1 MKTSFYI
8 TAICLV
14 SLSIFL
20 MWSKFRV
27 NDHDIAIAVND
38 DNDKYKFS
46 ASFPDSKTHAVE
58 QYVNSSIA
66 PNSLFKSENDYFDV
80 TTTLT
85 DQTEFYLKGKSGEL
99 HIEID
104 KRKNSNASI
113 YRIRRMCDGVKNI
126 LTGNN
131 LTNYKH

>member
-1 MKTSFYI
+1 MKTSFYL

-20 MWSKFRV
+20 MWSKFRI

-46 ASFPDSKTHAVE
+46 ASYPDNKTYAVE
-58 QYVNSSIA
+58 QYVNNSIA
-66 PNSLFKSENDYFDV
+66 QNGLFKSEHDYFDV

-85 DQTEFYLKGKSGEL
+85 DQTEFYIKGSSGKLK
-99 HIEID
+99 IEID
-104 KRKNSNASI
+104 KRRNSIASV
-113 YRIRRMCDGVKNI
+113 YRIRSMCDGIKNI
-126 LTGNN
+126 LTG
-131 LTNYKH
+131 K

>member
-20 MWSKFRV
+20 MWSKFRI

-46 ASFPDSKTHAVE
+46 ASFPDGNTTRVQEYINKSISPNKLAK
-58 QYVNSSIA
+58 SSD
-66 PNSLFKSENDYFDV
+66 DYFDV
-80 TTTLT
+80 TTTLA
-85 DQTEFYLKGKSGEL
+85 DKTEFYAYESPGKLK
-99 HIEID
+99 IEID

-113 YRIRRMCDGVKNI
+113 YRIRKMCDGIKNL
-126 LTGNN
+126 LTG
-131 LTNYKH
+131 K

>member
-1 MKTSFYI
+1 MKTSFYL

-46 ASFPDSKTHAVE
+46 ASFPESKTYAVE

-66 PNSLFKSENDYFDV
+66 PNRLFKSESDYFDV

-85 DQTEFYLKGKSGEL
+85 DQTEFYIKGSSGRLK
-99 HIEID
+99 IEID
-104 KRKNSNASI
+104 KKKNSIASV
-113 YRIRRMCDGVKNI
+113 YRIRRMCDGIKNI
-126 LTGNN
+126 LTA
-131 LTNYKH
+131 K

>member
-1 MKTSFYI
+1 MKTSFYL

-20 MWSKFRV
+20 MWSKFRI

-46 ASFPDSKTHAVE
+46 ESFPEGKTYAVE

-66 PNSLFKSENDYFDV
+66 PNGLFKSEHDYFDV
-80 TTTLT
+80 TTTLK
-85 DQTEFYLKGKSGEL
+85 DQTEFYIKGSSGKLK
-99 HIEID
+99 IEID
-104 KRKNSNASI
+104 KRRNSIASV
-113 YRIRRMCDGVKNI
+113 YRIRSMCDGIKNI
-126 LTGNN
+126 LTG
-131 LTNYKH
+131 K